1 MDVPMRIEAA
11 LAAALERCDG
21 PSSPPQLA
29 AAIKYA
35 VFPGGARVRPR
46 LCLAVAAACG
56 DDEPAL
62 ADSAA
67 AAIEMLHCAS
77 LVHDDMPCF
86 DNADTRRGKISVHK
100 QFSESQALLT
110 GDALIV
116 MAFQTLAY
124 GAVRAPQRLIPLMNI
139 VGRSAGVPFGIIA
152 GQAWECEP
160 GVQLREYHRMKTG
173 ALFSAATVAGA
184 IAAGDSPDRWRQLG
198 DLIGEAYQ
206 VADDIQDMISDAE
219 TLGKPCGQ
227 DAAHNRP
234 SASRELG
241 IEGALQRIDT
251 LLQGA
256 VAAIPNCKGSN
267 ELRQII
273 LAQAKRFVPKDYDR
287 NRAMV
292 A

>member
-1 MDVPMRIEAA
+1 MDVPTRIEAA
-11 LAAALERCDG
+11 LNAAIERIEG

-29 AAIKYA
+29 AAIRYA

-56 DDEPAL
+56 DDEPVL
-62 ADSAA
+62 SDSAA

-86 DNADTRRGKISVHK
+86 DNADLRRGKVSVHK
-100 QFSESQALLT
+100 AFSESQALLT

-116 MAFQTLAY
+116 MAFQTLAV
-124 GAVRAPQRLIPLMNI
+124 GAIRAPQRLANLIDV
-139 VGRSAGVPFGIIA
+139 VGKSAGVPFGIVS

-173 ALFSAATVAGA
+173 ALFSAATTAGA
-184 IAAGDSPDRWRQLG
+184 IAAGHSPDRWRLLG
-198 DLIGEAYQ
+198 ERIGEAYQ

-234 SASRELG
+234 SAPRELG
-241 IEGALQRIDT
+241 IEGALQRIDV
-251 LLQGA
+251 LLHEA
-256 VAAIPNCKGSN
+256 VAAIPPCQGSN

-273 LAQAKRFVPKDYDR
+273 LAQAKRFVPKNY
-287 NRAMV
+287 NRV
-292 A
+292 AA

>member
-1 MDVPMRIEAA
+1 
-11 LAAALERCDG
+11 
-21 PSSPPQLA
+21 
-29 AAIKYA
+29 
-35 VFPGGARVRPR
+35 
-46 LCLAVAAACG
+46 
-56 DDEPAL
+56 
-62 ADSAA
+62 
-67 AAIEMLHCAS
+67 MLHCAS